1 MTGAQHFVNI
11 SGGKDSTAVYLLA
24 LRRGR
29 PFRAVMADT
38 GHEHPETI
46 AYAERLS
53 ERTGGP
59 AVEMVRADFSAEIA
73 RKRRYVETV
82 WRAEGVPEATVERA
96 LAALVPTGVPM
107 LDLCLWKGRF
117 PSRKA
122 QFCTEFLKER
132 AVFGAC
138 IGPAL
143 REGVVVQWLG
153 VRRNESAN
161 RARAPFA
168 QRIRFDDRHDMLLFR
183 PLIHWTAEN
192 VFAFARAHGLE
203 PNPLYL
209 QGMGRVGCFPCVNA
223 SKDELAAIGRRFP
236 WAIDR
241 LLGYEAAVMAASKR
255 GIATFFAPD
264 KTPEGAALSKR
275 LKRRALAD
283 TRREL
288 PDADPDGREF
298 ERVRS
303 RRFVELA
310 AAAPWPRA
318 EEVFRWATTS
328 RGGRQFDLLAWG
340 SEDEGLSCSSQYGL
354 CE

>member
-1 MTGAQHFVNI
+1 MPQHFVNI

-38 GHEHPETI
+38 GHEHPATVE
-46 AYAERLS
+46 YAKQLA

-59 AVEMVRADFSAEIA
+59 TVEMVRADFSAEIA
-73 RKRRYVETV
+73 HKRLYVETA
-82 WRAEGVPEATVERA
+82 WRAEGVPEATIERA
-96 LAALVPTGVPM
+96 LAALAPTGVPM

-122 QFCTEFLKER
+122 QFCTEYLKER

-138 IGPAL
+138 VGPAL
-143 REGVVVQWLG
+143 REDVVVQWLG

-168 QRIRFDDRHDMLLFR
+168 QRVRFDDRHDMLLFR

-203 PNPLYL
+203 PNPLYR
-209 QGMGRVGCFPCVNA
+209 QGMGRVGCFPCINVG
-223 SKDELAAIGRRFP
+223 KDELAAIGRRFP

-241 LLGYEAAVMAASKR
+241 LLEYEAAVMAASKR
-255 GIATFFAPD
+255 GIATFFAAD

-288 PDADPDGREF
+288 PDLDPVGREF
-298 ERVRS
+298 DRERA
-303 RRFVELA
+303 RRLGDLCA
-310 AAAPWPRA
+310 DADWPRA
-318 EEVFRWATTS
+318 DAVFRWATTG

-340 SEDEGLSCSSQYGL
+340 DQDEGLSCSSQYGL

>member
-1 MTGAQHFVNI
+1 MPQHFVNT
-11 SGGKDSTAVYLLA
+11 SGGKDSIAVYLLA
-24 LRRGR
+24 VRRCR
-29 PFRAVMADT
+29 PFRALMADT
-38 GHEHPETI
+38 GHEHPATVE
-46 AYAERLS
+46 YAERLA

-59 AVEMVRADFSAEIA
+59 VVEMVRADFSAEIA
-73 RKRRYVETV
+73 RKRHYVETV
-82 WRAEGVPEATVERA
+82 WRAEGVPEATIERA
-96 LAALVPTGVPM
+96 LAALVPTGIPM

-122 QFCTEFLKER
+122 QFCTEYLKER

-138 IGPAL
+138 VGPAL
-143 REGVVVQWLG
+143 REDVVQWLG

-168 QRIRFDDRHDMLLFR
+168 QRVRVDDRHDMLLFR
-183 PLIHWTAEN
+183 PVIHWTAEN

-203 PNPLYL
+203 PNPLYR
-209 QGMGRVGCFPCVNA
+209 QGMGRVGCFPCINTG
-223 SKDELAAIGRRFP
+223 KEELAAIGRRFP

-241 LLGYEAAVMAASKR
+241 LLEYEAAVIAASKR
-255 GIATFFAPD
+255 GIATFFAAD

-283 TRREL
+283 TRRAH
-288 PDADPDGREF
+288 PDLDPDVRDF
-298 ERVRS
+298 ERARA
-303 RRFVELA
+303 RRLGELCA
-310 AAAPWPRA
+310 DAEWPRA
-318 EEVFRWATTS
+318 DAVFRWATTS

-340 SEDEGLSCSSQYGL
+340 DPDEGLSCSSQYGL

>member
-1 MTGAQHFVNI
+1 MAQHFVNI

-24 LRRGR
+24 LRRGG
-29 PFRAVMADT
+29 PLRAIMADT
-38 GHEHPETI
+38 GHEHPATVD
-46 AYAERLS
+46 YAERLS

-59 AVEMVRADFSAEIA
+59 VVEMVRADFSAEIA

-82 WRAEGVPEATVERA
+82 WREQGVPEATVERA
-96 LAALVPTGVPM
+96 LAALVPSGIPM

-122 QFCTEFLKER
+122 PFCTEYLKER

-138 IGPAL
+138 VGPAL
-143 REGVVVQWLG
+143 LDGPVVQWLG

-168 QRIRFDDRHDMLLFR
+168 QRVRFDDRHDMLLFR

-209 QGMGRVGCFPCVNA
+209 QGMGRVGCFPCIHA
-223 SKDELAAIGRRFP
+223 GKDELAAIGRRFP

-241 LLGYEAAVMAASKR
+241 LLEYEAAVMAASKR
-255 GIATFFAPD
+255 GIATFFAAD
-264 KTPEGAALSKR
+264 KTPEGAALAKR

-283 TRREL
+283 VRREL
-288 PDADPDGREF
+288 PDTDPAGRDF
-298 ERVRS
+298 ERARQQ
-303 RRFVELA
+303 RLGELCA
-310 AAAPWPRA
+310 DADWPRA
-318 EEVFRWATTS
+318 DAVFRWATTG
-328 RGGRQFDLLAWG
+328 RGGRQFDLLAWTNQ
-340 SEDEGLSCSSQYGL
+340 DEGLSCASQYGL